1 MFAALRESVKYLTAK
16 DKAFLSLLVFSR
28 VITNLF
34 DVLGLVA
41 LGLLGT
47 MVLSGLREGNS
58 ASFFGIDVVIASN
71 VTYFWVIVLV
81 GFFFVA
87 KSFFAVVI
95 GRISALFLA
104 RIEARKAAEVASRIY
119 SEGLGRLQNFSRG
132 DIHFA
137 ATSSVASATS
147 GILTL
152 GSTMVTEGTLFI
164 AILVTF
170 FLVDPWTALI
180 LSLYFLF
187 VAVVFQL
194 AIHRRLGRLGKRL
207 GESAVAVTD
216 SLQDLTS
223 SFREIAVLDKRRFF
237 LGTLSRQRTR
247 LAQDSALAT
256 FYSGL
261 PRLFVEA
268 ALMVGVMT
276 LVGWQFLIGNLEDGL
291 VVTIVFLGG
300 GVRLMGAMLPV
311 QTALTNAQSLV
322 PLGKLAREI
331 LAPPVVTERND
342 RLLEKYSSAG
352 QHGGDEGQ
360 GFDISLA
367 NVSFSHAGTVEK
379 AIVDV
384 SMHVDAGSFVALI
397 GPSGAGKT
405 TLADLILGLR
415 TPSSGEVAV
424 RGQPPSEKRK
434 TAPGSISYVPQSP
447 GMVTGSIAENVALG
461 VSRDSIDRDQVW
473 KVIRQA
479 QLADFVDSLPFGIDS
494 DFGRQSEALS
504 AGQKQRM
511 GLARALYS
519 NPRLLVLDEAT
530 SALDALTESG
540 ISETIAS
547 LGQET
552 TVIVIAHRLS
562 TIQQADVVF
571 VVEGGRITARGGFNE
586 VRAEVPLIEEYVR
599 LMSFE

>member
-1 MFAALRESVKYLTAK
+1 
-16 DKAFLSLLVFSR
+16 
-28 VITNLF
+28 
-34 DVLGLVA
+34 
-41 LGLLGT
+41 
-47 MVLSGLREGNS
+47 
-58 ASFFGIDVVIASN
+58 
-71 VTYFWVIVLV
+71 
-81 GFFFVA
+81 
-87 KSFFAVVI
+87 
-95 GRISALFLA
+95 
-104 RIEARKAAEVASRIY
+104 
-119 SEGLGRLQNFSRG
+119 
-132 DIHFA
+132 
-137 ATSSVASATS
+137 
-147 GILTL
+147 
-152 GSTMVTEGTLFI
+152 
-164 AILVTF
+164 
-170 FLVDPWTALI
+170 
-180 LSLYFLF
+180 
-187 VAVVFQL
+187 
-194 AIHRRLGRLGKRL
+194 
-207 GESAVAVTD
+207 
-216 SLQDLTS
+216 
-223 SFREIAVLDKRRFF
+223 
-237 LGTLSRQRTR
+237 
-247 LAQDSALAT
+247 
-256 FYSGL
+256 
-261 PRLFVEA
+261 
-268 ALMVGVMT
+268 
-276 LVGWQFLIGNLEDGL
+276 
-291 VVTIVFLGG
+291 
-300 GVRLMGAMLPV
+300 MGAMLPV